1 MEPSPDLRQYAPATQ
16 RNRQPILDVL
26 KQHVSTQGTV
36 LEIASGTGEHACFL
50 ASHLPHC
57 AWLPTDINPLS
68 LGSIEAWRHQSA
80 LDNLLPP
87 ILLDVRD
94 LPWSVEA
101 SPLPKPLQ
109 STNFSLEDVQAIA
122 SINMVHISPWEAC
135 QGLLAGAGRILP
147 SGGVL
152 YLYGPYKRNG
162 SHTSSSNA
170 AFDQS
175 LRSRNPEWGVRDLE
189 AVVALADAQALD
201 LTTVIDMPA
210 NNLSVIFSKR

>member
-16 RNRQPILDVL
+16 RNRQPILDIL
-26 KQHVSTQGTV
+26 KQYLPTSGTV

-57 AWLPTDINPLS
+57 NWLPTDINPVSLS
-68 LGSIEAWRHQSA
+68 SIEAWRRQSA
-80 LDNLLPP
+80 PDNLLPP
-87 ILLDVRD
+87 IFLDVRD
-94 LPWSVEA
+94 LPWSVEGI
-101 SPLPKPLQ
+101 PLPKPLQ
-109 STNFSLEDVQAIA
+109 DTDFSVGDIRAIA
-122 SINMVHISPWEAC
+122 CINMIHISPWAAC
-135 QGLLAGAGRILP
+135 QGLVTGAGRILA

-162 SHTSSSNA
+162 THTSPSNA

-189 AVVALADAQALD
+189 SVVALADAQD
-201 LTTVIDMPA
+201 LELTHVIAMPA
-210 NNLSVIFSKR
+210 NNFSIILTKR

>member
-1 MEPSPDLRQYAPATQ
+1 MEPSPDLRQHAPATQ
-16 RNRQPILDVL
+16 RNRQPILEVL
-26 KQHVSTQGTV
+26 KQYVSSTGTV

-50 ASHLPHC
+50 ASHLPQC
-57 AWLPTDINPLS
+57 DWLPTDINPMS
-68 LGSIEAWRHQSA
+68 LDSIEAWRHRSA

-87 ILLDVRD
+87 IFLDVRD
-94 LPWSVEA
+94 VPWSVEA
-101 SPLPKPLQ
+101 IPLPKPLQ
-109 STNFSLEDVQAIA
+109 DTSFSINDVRAIA

-135 QGLLAGAGRILP
+135 QELIAGAGRILQ

-162 SHTSSSNA
+162 SHTSPSNA

-189 AVVALADAQALD
+189 AVVALADAQALE
-201 LTTVIDMPA
+201 LTKVIDMPA
-210 NNLSVIFSKR
+210 NNLSVIFTKK